1 MTTPGISDGMW
12 SGLMG
17 KLLYVPML
25 NLLVFFYTVIPGS
38 DLGLAII
45 ALTLLIRL
53 ILHPSY
59 SQSISAQDG
68 LQRVQPYIDKIREEF
83 KDNPQAQSKAIMD
96 IYKEHKVSPWGSC
109 LPLLIQLPIVL
120 ALYRV
125 FVAGLA
131 DTSLVHLYGWFPNPP
146 TELHTVFL
154 GAIDL
159 AHPSIYLAIAAG
171 LAQFWQSWLTQ
182 KHNPASTKAMGPM
195 NPQIITYTFPL
206 ITIFIGIT
214 LPAALSLYWT
224 ASTVIMAIEQ
234 LIIYRRIKR
243 QDIEVI
249 KTTHHGNG

>member
-1 MTTPGISDGMW
+1 MW
-12 SGLMG
+12 NGWMG
-17 KLLYVPML
+17 KLLYAPML
-25 NLLVFFYTVIPGS
+25 NLLVFFYTIIPGQ

-59 SQSISAQDG
+59 TQSISAQHN
-68 LQRVQPYIDKIREEF
+68 LQRVQPYIDKIRIDF
-83 KDNPQAQSKAIMD
+83 KDDPQAQSKAIME

-109 LPLLIQLPIVL
+109 LPLLIQLPIIL

-125 FVAGLA
+125 FVAGL
-131 DTSLVHLYGWFPNPP
+131 DSKSLVHLYSWFPHPP
-146 TELHTVFL
+146 TVLNTTFL
-154 GAIDL
+154 GIADL
-159 AHPSIYLAIAAG
+159 AHPSIYLAVAAG

-182 KHNPASTKAMGPM
+182 KNMPAGSKTPGPM
-195 NPQIITYTFPL
+195 NPQMITYMFPF

-224 ASTVIMAIEQ
+224 ASTVFMAIEQ
-234 LIIYRRIKR
+234 MIIYRGLKR

-249 KTTHHGNG
+249 KTTHHGNN